1 MPTSMNE
8 SQELTIL
15 IILGM
20 LFAFAM
26 GIGMVVLANKN

>member
-1 MPTSMNE
+1 MNE
-8 SQELTIL
+8 SQELALL

-26 GIGMVVLANKN
+26 GIGMVLLAN